1 MVMILLLYCVALSL
15 SVAFWISNYV
25 SLWMFG
31 NVSDVCSA
39 PRWIAAIIVPIF
51 IAHRGLK
58 KRSLDKSGVL
68 AGLIVGF
75 LLTLGN
81 WTFLAMLLT
90 FFLSSSKATRFRS
103 KQKQRFEDDFKEGG
117 QRNWRQVFCN
127 GGAAAQAACL
137 YLIECGCRE
146 TPVDF
151 HADFHGSVLM
161 LAVLGSLAAA
171 NADTW
176 ASELGTVLAGRDPML
191 ITTLKRVPTGTN
203 GGVSLAGLLA
213 SLLGGALVGLAC
225 WLTQLAVLGGW
236 TLHGRPPQWPL
247 LTVGL
252 LSGLFGSLLDSLLGA
267 TLQYSGVTEE
277 GVVVE
282 RPGPGVRHICG
293 RPVIDNH
300 SVNLLMT
307 IATGCVAP
315 VIGYWIWPAGR

>member
-1 MVMILLLYCVALSL
+1 MVMILLLYCVALAL
-15 SVAFWISNYV
+15 SVGFWAFNYA

-31 NVSDVCSA
+31 DVTDVCSTS
-39 PRWIAAIIVPIF
+39 RWIAAVIVPLF

-58 KRSLDKSGVL
+58 KGSLDKSGAL
-68 AGLIVGF
+68 AGLLVGF

-90 FFLSSSKATRFRS
+90 FFLSSSKATKFRS
-103 KQKQRFEDDFKEGG
+103 KRKQQFEDDFKEGG

-146 TPVDF
+146 TPIDF

-176 ASELGTVLAGRDPML
+176 ASELGTVLATGQPRL
-191 ITTLKRVPTGTN
+191 ITTLRRVPTGTN
-203 GGVSLAGLLA
+203 GGVSMAGLLA
-213 SLLGGALVGLAC
+213 SILGGALIGLVC
-225 WLTQLAVLGGW
+225 WLTQLLTLGGW
-236 TLHGRPPQWPL
+236 SLLGRPPQWPL
-247 LTVGL
+247 VTVGL
-252 LSGLFGSLLDSLLGA
+252 LAGLLGSLLDSLLGA
-267 TLQYSGVTEE
+267 TVQYSGVTEK

-282 RPGPGVRHICG
+282 QPGPGVRHICG
-293 RPVIDNH
+293 RHLVDNH

-307 IATGCVAP
+307 IITGCATP
-315 VIGYWIWPAGR
+315 VIGYYIWPVAR